1 MNIHFEKGIKPSLI
15 ARVTG
20 GKLIGEDKP
29 LTGITNDSRCVEP
42 GSMYVAIRGE
52 RFDGHDFI
60 EDAFRAGASC
70 VLVDNIK
77 DGIIPLDCCAVL
89 VNDTIYALGAVSKY
103 QKEKVSPYTVAVTGS
118 TGKTTTKEFIYA
130 VLREG
135 GLADKTEGNF
145 NTNIGLPLTMLK
157 VQPGCKYLVLEMGMS
172 FQGEIEYLSHLACP
186 DMAVITNIGDSH
198 IENFGSREKIR
209 DAKLEIRSAL
219 KSGGKT
225 ILNGDEP
232 LLSGVEN
239 GVYVAMHN
247 EKADYYIC
255 DIISHD
261 CMCTTFDIIHKGKKT
276 EDITIPVIG
285 DHYVFDAAIAYAVG
299 CELGLDDDKIKAGLR
314 NFKNT
319 GMRQNIY
326 KVKGVTIIDDCYN
339 AAPLSMSASLSV
351 LDMIARREKG
361 RSIAVLG
368 DMRELGDY
376 SRALHEEVGEKVAS
390 LKIDRL
396 YTFGADAAFIAHGA
410 KAAGM
415 SEENIFVFRDLDA
428 ASSVAEALLADI
440 KEKDAVLFKASRAV
454 KLERVIEQMKEN

>member
-1 MNIHFEKGIKPSLI
+1 MNIHIENGIYPSLI

-20 GKLIGEDKP
+20 GKLIGANNP
-29 LTGITNDSRCVEP
+29 IIGITNDSRCIEP

-52 RFDGHDFI
+52 RFDGHDFV
-60 EDAFRAGASC
+60 EDAYRAGASC

-77 DGIIPLDCCAVL
+77 DGVIPLDCCAVV
-89 VNDTIYALGAVSKY
+89 VNDTVWALGAVSKY

-118 TGKTTTKEFIYA
+118 TGKTTTKEFIYS
-130 VLREG
+130 VLNEG
-135 GLADKTEGNF
+135 AKTCKTEGNF
-145 NTNIGLPLTMLK
+145 NNNIGLPLTMLK
-157 VQPGCKYLVLEMGMS
+157 IEPGTKYLVLEMGMS
-172 FQGEIEYLSHLACP
+172 AKGEIEYLSHLACP

-198 IENFGSREKIR
+198 IETLGSREGIR
-209 DAKLEIRSAL
+209 DAKLEVRSAL

-232 LLSGVEN
+232 LLSGVDG
-239 GVYVAMHN
+239 GVYVAIN
-247 EKADYYIC
+247 NKNADYLVS

-261 CMCTTFDIIHKGKKT
+261 GVCTTFNIIHGGKKI

-285 DHYVFDAAIAYAVG
+285 DHNVFDAALAYAVG
-299 CELGLDDDKIKAGLR
+299 CECGLSEDTIKAGLR

-326 KVKGVTIIDDCYN
+326 KENNVTVIEDCYN

-351 LDMIARREKG
+351 LDMIAHRENS

-376 SRALHEEVGEKVAS
+376 SRELHEEVGRKAAE

-396 YTFGADAAFIAHGA
+396 YTFGPDASFIAYGA

-415 SEENIFVFRDLDA
+415 NEADIFVFRDLTAVSALSDA
-428 ASSVAEALLADI
+428 LKGEIRENDV
-440 KEKDAVLFKASRAV
+440 VLFKASRAV
-454 KLERVIEQMKEN
+454 QLERVIESFKES